1 MTVKKDAAR
10 GTWSFVIDLPP
21 VAGKRQQMYRR
32 GFATKKEAQAAETH
46 QLGEIARGT
55 FVRPAR
61 VTLER
66 FLVDEWLPAKV
77 STLKPSTAASYALMT
92 NSYVVPFIGGAELSA
107 VDGAMLN
114 ALYAKLLT
122 EGRRG
127 RSGEAGTGLSPKS
140 VRNVHGMLHRAF
152 KDAVRWRRVAVNPVD
167 AADQPRKL
175 SPEMSVWTA
184 EQIRRFVDHATGDRH
199 AAVWR
204 LFALTGMRR
213 GEVLGLR
220 WSDVDL
226 DAARL
231 SIRQTVVEMST
242 GIVVGTPKSSAGV
255 RTIALDAA
263 TVSALRR
270 WRRAQLEERMLMGEG
285 WQDDD
290 DRVATE
296 PDGSAVHPN
305 TLSRRF
311 KMMCKAADLPPIR
324 LHDVRHSYATA
335 ALSSG
340 VNVKV
345 VSKRLGHADIA
356 VTLRVYAHV
365 LPGDDEAAASAVAAF
380 IDAPVITS

>member
-1 MTVKKDAAR
+1 MTVKKDTTR

-32 GFATKKEAQAAETH
+32 GFATKKEAQAAQTH
-46 QLGEIARGT
+46 HLAEIDRGT

-66 FLVDEWLPAKV
+66 YLVDEWLPAKV

-92 NSYVVPFIGGAELSA
+92 NSYVVPYIGGAELSK

-114 ALYAKLLT
+114 VLYAKLLA

-127 RSGEAGTGLSPKS
+127 RSGVAGTGLAPKS

-167 AADQPRKL
+167 AADQPRKV
-175 SPEMSVWTA
+175 SPEMSVWTV
-184 EQIRRFVDHATGDRH
+184 EQIRQFVDQ
-199 AAVWR
+199 AASGRSGAAWR
-204 LFALTGMRR
+204 VFAPTGMRR
-213 GEVLGLR
+213 GEVLDLR
-220 WSDVDL
+220 WADVDP

-231 SIRQTVVEMST
+231 SIRQTVVEMSA

-255 RTIALDAA
+255 RTIALDPA

-270 WRRAQLEERMLMGEG
+270 WRKTQLEERLLMGEG
-285 WQDDD
+285 WLGDD
-290 DRVATE
+290 DRVVTE

-311 KMMCKAADLPPIR
+311 RMLCKVADLPAIR

-345 VSKRLGHADIA
+345 LSKRLGHADIA